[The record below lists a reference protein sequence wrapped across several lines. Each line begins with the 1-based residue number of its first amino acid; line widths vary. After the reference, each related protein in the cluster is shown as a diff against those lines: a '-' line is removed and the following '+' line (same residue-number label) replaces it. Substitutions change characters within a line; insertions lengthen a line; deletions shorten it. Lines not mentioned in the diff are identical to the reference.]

1 MATALV
7 DHQARVGVPRHW
19 PRTLHPHAL
28 AKIDEPTPY
37 LICDLD
43 TVADRYQRL
52 TAALPGVHPFYA
64 MKCNS
69 SPEVLKALA
78 ALGSGFEVAS
88 LGGLRQLQ
96 EIGVITAGG
105 LLAWAAGRALRRAR
119 PMGAGPAAESA

>member
-1 MATALV
+1 MAAALV

-19 PRTLHPHAL
+19 PRTLHPHTL
-28 AKIDEPTPY
+28 AKIDE
-37 LICDLD
+37 LD

>member
-52 TAALPGVHPFYA
+52 TAALPGVRPFYA

-78 ALGSGFEVAS
+78 ALGVLSGVVT
-88 LGGLRQLQ
+88 
-96 EIGVITAGG
+96 GVITAGG